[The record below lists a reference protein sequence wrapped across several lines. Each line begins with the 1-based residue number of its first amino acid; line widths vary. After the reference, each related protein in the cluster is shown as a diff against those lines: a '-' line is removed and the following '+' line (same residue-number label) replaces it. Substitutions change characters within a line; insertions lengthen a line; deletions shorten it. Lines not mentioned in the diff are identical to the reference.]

1 MHGPRPVS
9 GYAVYLPARFAG
21 AYLTASGMSSTG
33 ETMSKI
39 VVADDDADIRE
50 LVTFI
55 LEMEG
60 HEVFPVRDGAAA
72 VAACRDEDPEAVLDF
87 KMPRMSG
94 VDACRA
100 LRTDAALAGIPVILL
115 TARTEESD
123 IEHGVNAGADDH
135 VAKPFSPSE
144 LAARVAAILER
155 SDA

>member
-1 MHGPRPVS
+1 
-9 GYAVYLPARFAG
+9 
-21 AYLTASGMSSTG
+21 
-33 ETMSKI
+33 MSKI

-55 LEMEG
+55 LEMDG

-72 VAACRDEDPEAVLDF
+72 VEACRDEDPDLAVLDF
-87 KMPRMSG
+87 MMPRMSG
-94 VDACRA
+94 VDACRE

-123 IEHGVNAGADDH
+123 IEQGVNAGADDH

>member
-1 MHGPRPVS
+1 
-9 GYAVYLPARFAG
+9 
-21 AYLTASGMSSTG
+21 
-33 ETMSKI
+33 MSKI

-55 LEMEG
+55 LEMDG

-72 VAACRDEDPEAVLDF
+72 VEACRDEDPDLAVLDF
-87 KMPRMSG
+87 MMPRMSG

-115 TARTEESD
+115 TARTEASD